1 MTGKDPV
8 CVVTGASAGIGRETA
23 RGMAERGYAV
33 VIIGRD
39 QTRTEEAVA
48 YVRSHSSVG
57 LVESRLCDFS
67 SLDGVRNLAAD
78 LLSTQSRIDVLI
90 NNAGLWHPER
100 RLSSD
105 GIEDTFA
112 VNHLAP
118 FLLTNLLLPRLT
130 ESGSARIVNVSSR
143 LHEKQSTFHFD
154 DPQSTRSYHGLRAYS
169 QSKLANVLF
178 STELAARL
186 TGTGVTSN
194 ALHPGDVVSD
204 ILREKPLL
212 RFFGRLAAPF
222 VDSPHSASLTSVYVA
237 TAPELAGVTGGYFKK
252 QRPAKPSS
260 AVSDASQ
267 RTRLW
272 ELSAQLVGLAT

>member
-23 RGMAERGYAV
+23 RGLAERGYVV

-39 QTRTEEAVA
+39 QTRTEEAVV

-67 SLDGVRNLAAD
+67 SLEEVRNLAAD
-78 LLSTQSRIDVLI
+78 LLSTQPRIDVLI

-143 LHEKQSTFHFD
+143 LHEKQSAFD
-154 DPQSTRSYHGLRAYS
+154 FEDPQATRSYHGLRAYS

-237 TAPELAGVTGGYFKK
+237 TAPELVGVTGGYFKK
-252 QRPAKPSS
+252 QRPAKPSP
-260 AVSDASQ
+260 AASDVSQ

>member
-23 RGMAERGYAV
+23 RGMAERGYVV

-39 QTRTEEAVA
+39 HSRTEEAVA
-48 YVRSHSSVG
+48 YVRSHSSGG

-67 SLDGVRNLAAD
+67 SLDGVRKLAAE
-78 LLSTQSRIDVLI
+78 LLSTQPRIDVLI

-100 RLSSD
+100 RLSRD

-143 LHEKQSTFHFD
+143 LHEKQSAFD
-154 DPQSTRSYHGLRAYS
+154 FEDPQATRSYHGLRAYS

-237 TAPELAGVTGGYFKK
+237 TSPELTGVTGGYFKK

-267 RTRLW
+267 RSRLW
-272 ELSAQLVGLAT
+272 ALSAQLVGLPA